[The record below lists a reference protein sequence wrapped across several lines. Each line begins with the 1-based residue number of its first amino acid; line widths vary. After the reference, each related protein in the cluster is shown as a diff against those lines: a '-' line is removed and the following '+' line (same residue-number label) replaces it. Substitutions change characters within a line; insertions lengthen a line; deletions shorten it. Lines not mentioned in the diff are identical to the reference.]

1 MPSKNLGMLALW
13 VRNYSLLNYRV
24 KLTVSWLV
32 NTASDASV
40 GHIDQIFEY
49 FRSPKGYFESQFC
62 WCGGA
67 DMPWKMVEHRYFISS
82 PVEKRLDPAKYF
94 KAYWIGREASQLQ
107 PPTLHDWCQVVCTP
121 LLQFSWLPLS
131 DRYEIASV
139 LQSALN
145 NGFECS
151 ARVGAW

>member
-1 MPSKNLGMLALW
+1 MSMNAIQKFGYAGF
-13 VRNYSLLNYRV
+13 VSEKLLSPQLQGQV
-24 KLTVSWLV
+24 DCKL

-62 WCGGA
+62 WGG
-67 DMPWKMVEHRYFISS
+67 DMPWKNGRTSLFHKLTGW
-82 PVEKRLDPAKYF
+82 KRLEPAKYF

>member
-24 KLTVSWLV
+24 KLTVSWIQPRMPLLDILTRYS
-32 NTASDASV
+32 NISDPLKDTSKV
-40 GHIDQIFEY
+40 SFVEVEICLG
-49 FRSPKGYFESQFC
+49 
-62 WCGGA
+62 
-67 DMPWKMVEHRYFISS
+67 KMVEHRYFISS
-82 PVEKRLDPAKYF
+82 PVEKRLEPAKYF

-107 PPTLHDWCQVVCTP
+107 PTTLHDWCQVVCTP